1 MFIYL
6 FILFCSPY
14 YCPPVQAEA
23 APHHQT
29 EDARRLA
36 HRAISYRPASH
47 AQPAIKPAMM
57 TRPTEAMVTR
67 PNNEAMMTRPTS
79 HVEAMMRPSEEHAKA
94 MMTRPTSHAEAMI
107 RPSEDHA
114 KAILR
119 PSEDLAKAPVVERA
133 DSGQGSSNSSTS
145 PTTSLDMVT
154 GGLGSLHIQVSL
166 HNPSPNIICLFVIII
181 LLPSCKPKLSSD
193 HYHLVKSPKCLIHSS
208 NLSLKPFTSVSSHC
222 KLGLRQ
228 MSRSELSAGM

>member
-6 FILFCSPY
+6 FILFCSPH

-57 TRPTEAMVTR
+57 TRPSEAMMSRPSEAMVSRPSEAMVTR

-79 HVEAMMRPSEEHAKA
+79 HVEAML
-94 MMTRPTSHAEAMI
+94 

-114 KAILR
+114 KAMLR
-119 PSEDLAKAPVVERA
+119 PSEDLAKAMMRPPVVERA

-166 HNPSPNIICLFVIII
+166 HNPSPNIICLFLIII
-181 LLPSCKPKLSSD
+181 LLPSCKPKLSAD
-193 HYHLVKSPKCLIHSS
+193 HIIILS
-208 NLSLKPFTSVSSHC
+208 NLLNVSFIPPTFH
-222 KLGLRQ
+222 
-228 MSRSELSAGM
+228 

>member
-57 TRPTEAMVTR
+57 SRPSEAMV
-67 PNNEAMMTRPTS
+67 TRPTS

-114 KAILR
+114 KAMLR
-119 PSEDLAKAPVVERA
+119 PSEDHAKAMMRPPVVERA

-208 NLSLKPFTSVSSHC
+208 NLSLKPFTSVTRGYKS
-222 KLGLRQ
+222 GLRQ

>member
-1 MFIYL
+1 MYIYL
-6 FILFCSPY
+6 LLLFCSPHY
-14 YCPPVQAEA
+14 VPLVQAEA

-57 TRPTEAMVTR
+57 SRPTEAMVTR
-67 PNNEAMMTRPTS
+67 PNNEAMVTRPTS

-114 KAILR
+114 KAMLR
-119 PSEDLAKAPVVERA
+119 PSEDLAKAMMRPPVVERA

-166 HNPSPNIICLFVIII
+166 HNPSPNIILFSY
-181 LLPSCKPKLSSD
+181 LLSSFYF
-193 HYHLVKSPKCLIHSS
+193 HPANPSS
-208 NLSLKPFTSVSSHC
+208 ALTILSSCQIS
-222 KLGLRQ
+222 
-228 MSRSELSAGM
+228 

>member
-1 MFIYL
+1 MPIFFTTFSLYFLSLIFIYL

-67 PNNEAMMTRPTS
+67 PSEALVTRPNNEAMMTRPTS
-79 HVEAMMRPSEEHAKA
+79 HVEAML
-94 MMTRPTSHAEAMI
+94 

-114 KAILR
+114 KAMMRPSEDHAKAMLR
-119 PSEDLAKAPVVERA
+119 PSEDLAKAMMRPPVVERA

-154 GGLGSLHIQVSL
+154 GGLGGLHIQVSL
-166 HNPSPNIICLFVIII
+166 HNNIHFA
-181 LLPSCKPKLSSD
+181 
-193 HYHLVKSPKCLIHSS
+193 
-208 NLSLKPFTSVSSHC
+208 SL
-222 KLGLRQ
+222 
-228 MSRSELSAGM
+228 